1 MFPSK
6 FLFYKNPR
14 TIFKNYFLKLFSKT
28 IIKLTQLFFAKKKK
42 NRPIDIQ
49 EIKNP
54 IRVHF
59 GICLGDF
66 LKRCYDLKRIYHE
79 GQENVNAHKS

>member
-1 MFPSK
+1 M
-6 FLFYKNPR
+6 
-14 TIFKNYFLKLFSKT
+14 
-28 IIKLTQLFFAKKKK
+28 QKKKK

-79 GQENVNAHKS
+79 GQENVNAHKSYLIFNKKIIFYLKKKKILNQGLI